1 MKLQRLMLRLFTRKL
16 SQLANGDIYDAKGNI
31 IEFHD
36 RNFDALEDIIESANG
51 TPLLVAY

>member
-1 MKLQRLMLRLFTRKL
+1 MKSQRLMLRLFTRKL
-16 SQLANGDIYDAKGNI
+16 SQLANGDIYDDKGNI

>member
-1 MKLQRLMLRLFTRKL
+1 MLRLFTGKL
-16 SQLANGDIYDAKGNI
+16 SQLANGDICDDKGNI